1 MRLGRS
7 VKRLFLWIVVVAVL
21 AVGTLLYRS
30 RSKSTLNVEPHA
42 REVIEKAK
50 RR

>member
-1 MRLGRS
+1 
-7 VKRLFLWIVVVAVL
+7 VKRLVPWIVFVAVL
-21 AVGTLLYRS
+21 AVGMLLYRS
-30 RSKSTLNVEPHA
+30 QSESKLNVEPHA